1 MKHAVVGVVG
11 ILISV
16 QLALSGCSSWSGEST
31 ASGELTLQ
39 SGESVI
45 SFVGIKNNAVAV
57 PGSFA
62 SLRGGLSI
70 DSRRAWVEVALDLL
84 STGDKERDQN
94 ISVHYFNV
102 REFPLARFSID
113 GVTGPESLPPVGG
126 SVELVANG
134 VLEIHGSR
142 IELAVPVRLTREGER
157 RVRVRNTRALVLTSE
172 QLGLAQQHAILK
184 AVCGHEALSAAVPID
199 FDLVF
204 AAGS

>member
-1 MKHAVVGVVG
+1 MKRTVVGVVG

-70 DSRRAWVEVALDLL
+70 DGRRAWVEVALDLL
-84 STGDKERDQN
+84 STGNEERDQN
-94 ISVHYFNV
+94 ISVHYFNA
-102 REFPLARFSID
+102 REFPLARFSVD
-113 GVTGPESLPPVGG
+113 SVSGPESLPPVGG
-126 SVELVANG
+126 SVELVVNG

>member
-1 MKHAVVGVVG
+1 MKRTVVGVVG

-102 REFPLARFSID
+102 REFPLARFSVD
-113 GVTGPESLPPVGG
+113 SVSGPESLPPVGG